1 MPDNRSSRLLQL
13 QQGLLE
19 LGLEHDEGLAESLL
33 VYLDLLQRWNK
44 AYNLTAVR
52 EPAQMITRHLLDS
65 LSVVPYIPP
74 ESNNLVDV
82 GSGAGLPGVPL
93 ALFFPDKEFHLLDSN
108 GKKTRFLFQVKTE
121 LGLANMSVHRV
132 RAENWTPP
140 REFDVVLSRA
150 FASLPEMVTT
160 TRHLCDEHG
169 SFLAMKGVL
178 PETEIAE
185 LEQHIEI
192 KAIHRLQVPGLD
204 EQRHLVELRPALAA

>member
-1 MPDNRSSRLLQL
+1 M
-13 QQGLLE
+13 
-19 LGLEHDEGLAESLL
+19 
-33 VYLDLLQRWNK
+33 
-44 AYNLTAVR
+44 
-52 EPAQMITRHLLDS
+52 
-65 LSVVPYIPP
+65 
-74 ESNNLVDV
+74 DV

-108 GKKTRFLFQVKTE
+108 GKKTRFLLQVKTE